1 MRKISKINPIYNTL
15 PSLTQRLVLWGNFL
29 HPRINQIYVA
39 VKQFQSK
46 STSFQKQ
53 IVELP
58 R

>member
-46 STSFQKQ
+46 SNLVQAFKN
-53 IVELP
+53 